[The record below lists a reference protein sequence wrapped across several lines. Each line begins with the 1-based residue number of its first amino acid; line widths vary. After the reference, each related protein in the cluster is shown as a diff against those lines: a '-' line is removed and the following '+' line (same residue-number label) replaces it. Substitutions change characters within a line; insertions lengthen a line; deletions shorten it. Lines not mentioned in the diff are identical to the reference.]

1 MIILHNIN
9 HNFSIFK
16 DTSQDLTLNR
26 AILTPASCLLYSSKN
41 LLNKKNVL

>member
-16 DTSQDLTLNR
+16 DTSQDL
-26 AILTPASCLLYSSKN
+26 ILRRIFEGDNLYRS
-41 LLNKKNVL
+41 